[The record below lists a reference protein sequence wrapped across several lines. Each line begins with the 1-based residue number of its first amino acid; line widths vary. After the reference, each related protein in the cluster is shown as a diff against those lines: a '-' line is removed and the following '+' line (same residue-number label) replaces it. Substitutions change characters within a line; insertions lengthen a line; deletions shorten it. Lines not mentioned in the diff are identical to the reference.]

1 VNNLL
6 KMINYEKEWI
16 LINKKEIK
24 AVRELSSS
32 YLNASCD
39 QVNNHI
45 HLIDQINH
53 KFSQKS
59 FIDSLFWN
67 SKIKKNFSLNL
78 QFFS

>member
-1 VNNLL
+1 
-6 KMINYEKEWI
+6 MINYEKEWI
-16 LINKKEIK
+16 QINRKEIK
-24 AVRELSSS
+24 AVTELSSS

-45 HLIDQINH
+45 GLIDQIKR

-67 SKIKKNFSLNL
+67 SKIYFNIFI
-78 QFFS
+78 